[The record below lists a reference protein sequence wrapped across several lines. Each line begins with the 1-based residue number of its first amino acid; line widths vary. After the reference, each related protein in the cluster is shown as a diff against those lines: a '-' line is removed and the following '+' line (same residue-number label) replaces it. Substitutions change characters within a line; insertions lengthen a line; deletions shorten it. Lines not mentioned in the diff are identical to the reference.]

1 MALKTE
7 TLEDLIQA
15 IKTKR
20 YTYTRI
26 QRILFKIL
34 LNIKKDDIYH
44 SPRYIRILGFNENGQ
59 KIIKKLND
67 ICDLPIIIN
76 LKNYKPQDEI
86 AKMMIETDIRAT
98 NIYQIMKNKKT
109 GNLDY
114 LKKPVIIK

>member
-1 MALKTE
+1 MSLKTE

-34 LNIKKDDIYH
+34 LNIKKEDVYH
-44 SPRYIRILGFNENGQ
+44 SPRYIRVLGFNQKGQ
-59 KIIKKLND
+59 KIIKELNET
-67 ICDLPIIIN
+67 CTLPIITN
-76 LKNYKPQDEI
+76 LKNYKPQDDI
-86 AKMMIETDIRAT
+86 ARMMIETDIRAT
-98 NIYQIMKNKKT
+98 NIYQIMRNKKT